1 RAEDGEE
8 PGFEPPREPVG
19 ARLILL
25 AQKHEGGHEEK
36 EGMAQEPDR
45 AELSLTEKPQPGR
58 RLEDG
63 DGVSRHHCE
72 LVAEHRQSREKDE
85 SGESER
91 DAPEPVVP
99 GAHPRIR
106 GLDALAEPEA
116 HFLGRARHRGP
127 ALGLGAHE
135 QRMRKRR
142 PRDKQEPDRERGHGH
157 PAVDHS
163 SGPAGPRSRVMM
175 TTSTMPASRVS
186 PPASRARTRGF
197 MGAALSGPA

>member
-1 RAEDGEE
+1 MEGIHEGRHGAGRIHADGMAGPRGRARAEDGEE

-99 GAHPRIR
+99 GAHR
-106 GLDALAEPEA
+106 GLVASAREETQREDPDESEPGAQMRDAEGDAECA
-116 HFLGRARHRGP
+116 HFWMPVGA
-127 ALGLGAHE
+127 AAGLIV
-135 QRMRKRR
+135 KSKL
-142 PRDKQEPDRERGHGH
+142 D
-157 PAVDHS
+157 
-163 SGPAGPRSRVMM
+163 
-175 TTSTMPASRVS
+175 STMCPSTES
-186 PPASRARTRGF
+186 TR
-197 MGAALSGPA
+197 